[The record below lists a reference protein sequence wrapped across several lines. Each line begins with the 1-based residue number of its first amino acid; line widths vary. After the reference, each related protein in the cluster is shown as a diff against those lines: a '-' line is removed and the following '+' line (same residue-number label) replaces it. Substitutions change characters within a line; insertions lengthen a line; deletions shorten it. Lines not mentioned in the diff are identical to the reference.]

1 MQKPTSQENT
11 CTCTVQL
18 PHEWQ
23 ISLSWRFMYTDAL
36 SLMVQT
42 KSLTHIEVLLT
53 SLLFSLL
60 FFLHETQLL
69 NERLKCK
76 ESFFQFR
83 KHNKS
88 E

>member
-53 SLLFSLL
+53 SLLFSLF
-60 FFLHETQLL
+60 FFLTW
-69 NERLKCK
+69 N
-76 ESFFQFR
+76 STA
-83 KHNKS
+83 KS
-88 E
+88 KVKM